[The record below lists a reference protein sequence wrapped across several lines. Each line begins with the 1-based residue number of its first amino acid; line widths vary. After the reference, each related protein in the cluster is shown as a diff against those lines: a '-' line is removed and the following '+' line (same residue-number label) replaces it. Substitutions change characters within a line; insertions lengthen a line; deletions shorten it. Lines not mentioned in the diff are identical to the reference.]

1 MAAVNVASRLE
12 SLLRLQQDL
21 ALETDL
27 DKVLK
32 RIVET
37 ATSVLDAERATIYVI
52 DAAKNE
58 LWSRVLI
65 EGTEAGVTDVREI
78 RLPLDGRSL
87 AAEVARTG
95 EVLRI
100 DAPYDDPRFDPS
112 TDQRTGFRT
121 RSILMAPIDARDR
134 RRLGVLQL
142 LNKRPDGFTTEDEE
156 YAEALA
162 ASAGVAL
169 EYVQLS

>member
-95 EVLRI
+95 EFLSGCKIGLVQEYTARRLASLDLTQGTSSGLAVVLRAANRPW
-100 DAPYDDPRFDPS
+100 AP
-112 TDQRTGFRT
+112 
-121 RSILMAPIDARDR
+121 RSPGSGDHRLSGRKGIARC
-134 RRLGVLQL
+134 GVCC
-142 LNKRPDGFTTEDEE
+142 
-156 YAEALA
+156 
-162 ASAGVAL
+162 AS
-169 EYVQLS
+169 